1 MVSLLTGEDR
11 VRVEV
16 FAGFQL
22 GQFTVTI
29 LIDSCKERLQLFLSI
44 DAKRVRDLA
53 ISDVD
58 IIDDHWRGLI
68 VIFSIAATQGPPLI
82 FESPLSIYLGHV
94 SRTQFII
101 GQVLL
106 SRVFSNAGKKSIDC
120 RGAQFSCANKL
131 GIGDDLVS
139 VLIVCTPDVF
149 FEVERFLLSLPL
161 FDCCPVRSPV
171 IATPHL
177 PFSNCTIAV
186 TIFLKEVIDLRINV
200 KWSKTTIFVKSIV
213 VGKELISRDH
223 SVALCFTTVN

>member
-22 GQFTVTI
+22 GQFTVAI

-44 DAKRVRDLA
+44 DAKRARDLV

-58 IIDDHWRGLI
+58 IIDDHWRGLV

-106 SRVFSNAGKKSIDC
+106 SRVFSNAGKKSVDC
-120 RGAQFSCANKL
+120 RGAQFSCTNNL
-131 GIGDDLVS
+131 GIGDNPVS
-139 VLIVCTPDVF
+139 VLIVCTPDVLF
-149 FEVERFLLSLPL
+149 KVERDVFSLPL
-161 FDCCPVRSPV
+161 
-171 IATPHL
+171 
-177 PFSNCTIAV
+177 
-186 TIFLKEVIDLRINV
+186 
-200 KWSKTTIFVKSIV
+200 
-213 VGKELISRDH
+213 
-223 SVALCFTTVN
+223 